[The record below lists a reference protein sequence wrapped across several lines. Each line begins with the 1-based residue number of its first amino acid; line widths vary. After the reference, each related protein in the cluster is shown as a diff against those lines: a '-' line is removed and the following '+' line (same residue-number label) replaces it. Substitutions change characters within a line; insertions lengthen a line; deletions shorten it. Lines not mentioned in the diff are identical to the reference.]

1 MTEIINK
8 LTAAHAKLIDVEF
21 TGKGDNLVKFS
32 TGLVQLTRAINELI
46 AKAEESEVKD
56 GQDVLESDSDKS
68 N

>member
-32 TGLVQLTRAINELI
+32 TGLVQLTQAINELI